1 MNDTEPSTP
10 IIELAALP
18 TITPTTPTGPALMAG
33 NLQLLQGVKVSLS
46 VTVGEIQTT
55 LGQLMALQQQSILKI
70 DRSVEAPVDV
80 VLDGK
85 VVARGQ
91 LVVVDDNFGVCVTE
105 ILTPS

>member
-1 MNDTEPSTP
+1 MNDTEPP

-18 TITPTTPTGPALMAG
+18 PLAPTTPGGPALMAA
-33 NLQLLQGVKVSLS
+33 NLQLVQGVKVGLA
-46 VTVGEIQTT
+46 VMVGEIQTT

-80 VLDGK
+80 LLDGK

-105 ILTPS
+105 ILSPT